1 MKNKKLRIAAFGFR
15 SLPPT
20 DGAAGADKFVY
31 ELLPRL
37 VAKGHDVVAYN
48 REYLNYPAS
57 QSWYKGVKIYSIKT
71 VEKSGFD
78 TLIHSLKSTYHI
90 LTYNTADIIHIQNG
104 GNSIW
109 ALVLR
114 IWGKKVY
121 ISQDGYDWKRDKW
134 PWYGKLFLYL
144 CTFVTS
150 HATNKIICD
159 NEFIRD
165 ELAEKVKVKN
175 KFVFIPFGSEIER
188 FSETKILEQLKIK
201 HQQYI
206 LFVGRFIPDKGIHYL
221 IEAFNNINTELKLV
235 LVGGAPNKNDYER
248 KLISEESDQIIF
260 PGFLYGHD
268 TNTLMKNAYLYV
280 QPSDVEGLSP
290 VILQVMGM
298 GVPLLC
304 SDIVENKYIVKS
316 DALKFRKSDPED
328 LRSKLE
334 WCLSNPEAIRN
345 IAVKGKTRILK
356 EYSWDKVVENHIKVF
371 HGLAL

>member
-1 MKNKKLRIAAFGFR
+1 MSKKLRIAAFGFR
-15 SLPPT
+15 SLPPL
-20 DGAAGADKFVY
+20 DGSAGADKFVY
-31 ELLPRL
+31 EMLPRL
-37 VAKGHDVVAYN
+37 VSKGHNVVAYN
-48 REYLNYPAS
+48 RKYLNYPEIPS
-57 QSWYKGVKIYSIKT
+57 RFKGVKIYSIKT

-90 LTYNTADIIHIQNG
+90 LRYNTADIIHIQNG

-114 IWGKKVY
+114 IWGKTVF

-134 PWYGKLFLYL
+134 PWYAKVYLYM
-144 CTFVTS
+144 CTFITS
-150 HATNKIICD
+150 HATNKVICD

-165 ELAEKVKVKN
+165 ELAKKVKVKN
-175 KFVFIPFGSEIER
+175 KFVFIPFGSEVED
-188 FSETKILEQLKIK
+188 FHETNILEKLKIK

-221 IEAFNNINTELKLV
+221 IEAFKNINTDLTLV
-235 LVGGAPNKNDYER
+235 LVGGAPNKNDYEG
-248 KLISEESDQIIF
+248 KLISETSEKIIF
-260 PGFLYGHD
+260 PGFIYGND
-268 TNTLMKNAYLYV
+268 TNTLIKNAYLYV

-316 DALKFRKSDPED
+316 DAVKFRKSDVED
-328 LRSKLE
+328 LEVNLK
-334 WCLSNPEAIRN
+334 WCINNPDDIRN
-345 IAVKGKTRILK
+345 IAIKGKTRILN
-356 EYSWDKVVENHIKVF
+356 EYSWDKVVESHIKVF
-371 HGLAL
+371 NDLAL